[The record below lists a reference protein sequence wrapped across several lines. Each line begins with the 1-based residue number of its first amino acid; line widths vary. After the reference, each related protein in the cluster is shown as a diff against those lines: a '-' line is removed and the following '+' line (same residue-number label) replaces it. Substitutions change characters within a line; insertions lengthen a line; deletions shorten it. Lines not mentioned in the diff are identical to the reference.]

1 MDKLT
6 AISKLNEM
14 FGDFGNT
21 TRTLKNIDGFVS
33 VFQRFADSENVII
46 RGVNAINAI
55 SDLDLTGINQL
66 HDLNAAI
73 FGSGSPIVVPAASP
87 TPSVAAAI
95 DSATTDYYAKTIGQ
109 FDKMIELLTIAN
121 ANTQKLISVETDGF
135 SSVSSAINNASG
147 TVY

>member
-1 MDKLT
+1 
-6 AISKLNEM
+6 M

-21 TRTLKNIDGFVS
+21 TRTLKNVDGFVS
-33 VFQRFADSENVII
+33 VFQRFADSENTII
-46 RGVNAINAI
+46 SGVNAINAI

-73 FGSGSPIVVPAASP
+73 FGSGAPIVVPAATSTP
-87 TPSVAAAI
+87 TVSAAI

-121 ANTQKLISVETDGF
+121 ANAQKLISIETDGF
-135 SSVSSAINNASG
+135 AGMTSAINSASG
-147 TVY
+147 TIY